1 MKLYEKEQKLT
12 KSIKGN
18 GKVAVA
24 FSGGVDSTL
33 LLKECVDT
41 LGCENVVAITACSL
55 AFPEREKSEAQ
66 ELCNQ
71 LGVKQIM
78 FDINQ
83 LDIPGFAQNLPNR
96 CYLCKKALFKGIC
109 YIAKSNGCRW
119 IAEGSN
125 LDDLD
130 DYRPGMQAIKELG
143 VSSPLQEA
151 GLTKAEIR
159 ELSARHS
166 LPTYSK
172 QSFACLAT
180 RLEYGDTITDEK
192 LEKIGNAEQFLLDM
206 GFEQVR
212 VRLHSNSADIEVAP
226 HQRQMLLD
234 NADKITNAL
243 LGYGFSFVTMSLSGY
258 RQGSMNKTI

>member
-12 KSIKGN
+12 ESIKGN

-33 LLKECVDT
+33 LLKECVDA
-41 LGCENVVAITACSL
+41 LGCDNVVTITACSL

-66 ELCNQ
+66 DICNQ
-71 LGVKQIM
+71 LGVKQVM

-83 LDIPGFAQNLPNR
+83 LDIPGFAQNPPNR

-109 YIAKSNGCRW
+109 YIAKANGCRW

-125 LDDLD
+125 LDDLN

-159 ELSARHS
+159 ELSAQHN
-166 LPTYSK
+166 LPTHSK

-180 RLEYGDTITDEK
+180 RIEYGDAITDEK

-212 VRLHSNSADIEVAP
+212 VRLHSNCADIEVAP
-226 HQRQMLLD
+226 HQRQMVLD
-234 NADKITNAL
+234 SADKITNAL
-243 LGYGFSFVTMSLSGY
+243 LGYGFSFVTMSLAGY